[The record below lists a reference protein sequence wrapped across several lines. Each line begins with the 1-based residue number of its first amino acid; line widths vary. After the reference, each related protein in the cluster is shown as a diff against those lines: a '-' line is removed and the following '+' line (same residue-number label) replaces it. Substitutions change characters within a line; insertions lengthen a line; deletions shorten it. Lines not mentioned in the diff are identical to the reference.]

1 MFLKQCTAGSVV
13 EFGKYYDQN
22 NVSKE
27 PLKWLVTAVC
37 DGRAQLISE
46 KAVDCRKYHESY
58 TGVTWKECSLRRWL
72 NDDFFR
78 ACFEPDEQIRILTTN
93 LPNNA
98 GENTDDKI
106 FLLSVDEVKTIFK
119 DRFERQCRA
128 SGYAISNGAA
138 LNCYGYCSWWLRSR
152 GCYEF
157 YAGRI
162 DGDGTIL
169 GDGHYVDFGSC
180 SVRPVLWLN
189 TELQAPS

>member
-1 MFLKQCTAGSVV
+1 MM
-13 EFGKYYDQN
+13 
-22 NVSKE
+22 
-27 PLKWLVTAVC
+27 
-37 DGRAQLISE
+37 I
-46 KAVDCRKYHESY
+46 
-58 TGVTWKECSLRRWL
+58 
-72 NDDFFR
+72 FFR

-152 GCYEF
+152 GRYEF